1 MSDKGEGNSRPRFG
15 GLFFY
20 LIMLVVLVV
29 FSTVVFGGNYGKKEQ
44 AKLSDVLNYIDN
56 KENEVELVDVKGTVV
71 TVRYKNEQ
79 GQPA

>member
-56 KENEVELVDVKGTVV
+56 KENAPCISKYTGDT
-71 TVRYKNEQ
+71 
-79 GQPA
+79 